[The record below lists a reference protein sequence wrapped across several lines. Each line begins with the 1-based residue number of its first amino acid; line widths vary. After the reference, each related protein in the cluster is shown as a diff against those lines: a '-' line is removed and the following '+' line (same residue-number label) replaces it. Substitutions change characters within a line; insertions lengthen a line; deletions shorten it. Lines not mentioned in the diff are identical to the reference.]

1 MFKKHLAVLLV
12 AVVLLMAIAGCGRRI
27 DGPRFWW
34 DDRQQERLADGYE
47 LPADPTAPDE
57 LREERTTDASG
68 EDLSED
74 DLLDYRTDLGQQEE
88 KRKSDSSLV
97 DF

>member
-1 MFKKHLAVLLV
+1 MFKKRFLVLLAAV
-12 AVVLLMAIAGCGRRI
+12 AALAPIAGCGRRI

-34 DDRQQERLADGYE
+34 DDRQQERLPDGYS
-47 LPADPTAPDE
+47 LPADPAAPDE
-57 LREERTTDASG
+57 LAEERPTDASG

-74 DLLDYRTDLGQQEE
+74 DLLDYRTNPDHEEE
-88 KRKSDSSLV
+88 KRKEDSSLL